1 MWTGGSLLRLRCGI
15 DMEARKARVFFFE
28 KKKQITFGP
37 ELRPLRTVRSQLAK
51 VFCFFFSKKNCFLAF
66 FIVLHPQNAGAQAV
80 DYGSLEQ
87 LFGEPI
93 TTSATGKPQR
103 ASDVPADM
111 VIITQDDIR
120 RSGADTI
127 PDILQFVTGIDVRRY
142 NFADTDIGVRGY
154 DSPLNPRL
162 LVLVDGRQV
171 YSDVF
176 AFEPWNAIPI
186 QLSEIRQI
194 EVVRGP
200 NSALFGFN
208 AVSGVVNII
217 TFDPL
222 LDNAN
227 VVTVRGG
234 TQGYGEGEVVAT
246 QHIGTT
252 AGVRVSAGGWTATGF
267 AQPSPASVP
276 SPRYASY
283 NIDARWQALPWLLL
297 SANGGY
303 TDAHTLSTLPI
314 TVTENFRDHLNY
326 WGVGAAAQ
334 TRAGTIDLD
343 IYRNQDLHTTSADGD
358 NRTIVV
364 RLSDLAKLDAD
375 NTLRGGLE
383 YRNNA
388 VTSLPLYGGK
398 IDYDVYAAS
407 LMWDWQLAPSYEL
420 TNAVRVDHLVLHE
433 SGTPLPIPGR
443 SPQLFNSTS
452 ITAPSFNSGL
462 VIHPSALDSVRI
474 TADRGVQVPSLADFD
489 LQLQVAPHVYALG
502 VPTAG
507 PTAVWNAEVAYDRSF
522 APVPVT
528 LETALFFQRNTG
540 LLAAPGSAP
549 YRPLAPGIIASPV
562 ENFGSSNEEGLE
574 LGLRGTSGGF
584 RWNASYRYD
593 RITQDELTT
602 IAQNQ
607 ATDFRH
613 GTPTHAIIV
622 GAGYTLGKWE
632 FDVQG
637 RFQTKFTDYG
647 RNTAGLVVPVNIPD
661 YVTLNARI
669 GYKVTDK
676 LTIAATAE
684 QFDAARILNASAQY
698 IDRRFF
704 ATATYHF

>member
-1 MWTGGSLLRLRCGI
+1 MAFEISQKH
-15 DMEARKARVFFFE
+15 AKARFFFFE
-28 KKKQITFGP
+28 KKKQKTFESLSRAYP
-37 ELRPLRTVRSQLAK
+37 ADVRQVAK
-51 VFCFFFSKKNCFLAF
+51 VFWFFFSKKNCLLLLLSLYSRA
-66 FIVLHPQNAGAQAV
+66 ASAQAV
-80 DYGSLEQ
+80 DYGALEQ
-87 LFGEPI
+87 IFGEPI

-142 NFADTDIGVRGY
+142 NFADTDVGVRGY

-176 AFEPWNAIPI
+176 GFEAWNTIPV

-217 TFDPL
+217 TYDPL

-227 VVTVRGG
+227 VATVRGG
-234 TQGYGEGEVVAT
+234 TQGYGEGEAVFT
-246 QHIGTT
+246 QHVGTT
-252 AGVRVSAGGWTATGF
+252 AGVRVSAGGWTSSGF
-267 AQPSPASVP
+267 AQPAPVSVP
-276 SPRYASY
+276 SPRYLSF
-283 NIDARWQALPWLLL
+283 NIDGRWQVLPWLLI

-303 TDAHTLSTLPI
+303 TDAHTFSMLPI
-314 TVTENFRDHLNY
+314 ATAENFRDHLNY
-326 WGVGAAAQ
+326 WGFGAAAQ
-334 TRAGTIDLD
+334 TRAGTINLD
-343 IYRNQDLHTTSADGD
+343 VYRNQDLHTTSADGD
-358 NRTIVV
+358 NRTIVA
-364 RLSDLAKLDAD
+364 RLSDLVKLDAD

-388 VTSLPLYGGK
+388 VTSIPLYGGK

-407 LMWDWQLAPSYEL
+407 LMWDWQIAPAYEL
-420 TNAVRVDHLVLHE
+420 TNAVRLDHLVLHE
-433 SGTPLPIPGR
+433 SGTVLPIPGR
-443 SPQLFNSTS
+443 SSQVFNSAT
-452 ITAPSFNSGL
+452 ITEPSFNSGL
-462 VIHPSALDSVRI
+462 VIHATELDTVRL
-474 TADRGVQVPSLADFD
+474 TAARGLQVPSLADFD

-522 APVPVT
+522 APLPVT

-562 ENFGSSNEEGLE
+562 ENFGSSNEEGIE
-574 LGLRGTSGGF
+574 LGLRGTTDGGF
-584 RWNASYRYD
+584 RWNASYRYE

-602 IAQNQ
+602 IAQSQ
-607 ATDFRH
+607 ATDFTH
-613 GTPTHAIIV
+613 GTPAHAIIL
-622 GAGYTLGKWE
+622 GAGYTLGRWE

-647 RNTAGLVVPVNIPD
+647 RNTAGLIVPITIPD
-661 YVTLNARI
+661 YVTFNARI
-669 GYKVTDK
+669 GYKVTDR
-676 LTIAATAE
+676 LTISGTAE
-684 QFDAARILNASAQY
+684 QFDAARILDATAQY

-704 ATATYHF
+704 ATATYRY